1 MESGPIYHS
10 AMFSLF
16 LWNVLVLMYIFYE
29 ISTPIFFLSS
39 KIFLLCFGFL
49 QFEYHRSEYYFKYL
63 LIFCIHTDWRLSQ
76 SVWIHFCICCYLFL
90 IWKCFQRFFTS
101 NILFF
106 SFYFLLAFNY
116 VCVSPSILT
125 HGSCI
130 FCLFLFLFALQ
141 FRKFP
146 LTYHQAHGFFPLSC
160 LVCWWIHQ
168 KHSSFLLQFALISSI
183 SF

>member
-106 SFYFLLAFNY
+106 FIFFSFWHSIMCVLALRSWPMVLAFFVY
-116 VCVSPSILT
+116 S
-125 HGSCI
+125 
-130 FCLFLFLFALQ
+130 
-141 FRKFP
+141 
-146 LTYHQAHGFFPLSC
+146 FFSLHFNLESFHW
-160 LVCWWIHQ
+160 LII
-168 KHSSFLLQFALISSI
+168 KLMDSFLCHV
-183 SF
+183 